1 MLNMYQTLLKTL
13 YKCFLY
19 DVCAI
24 SIGTERLSKSFK
36 VTQQVG
42 ARVHYRPKELDSKD
56 HIIHTS

>member
-1 MLNMYQTLLKTL
+1 MCQTLLKTL

-19 DVCAI
+19 DVCTI
-24 SIGTERLSKSFK
+24 TIGTERLSKLFK

-42 ARVHYRPKELDSKD
+42 AGVHYRAKELDSKD